1 MLEMK
6 DLYLIMLEDRS
17 MCESAMRKIPVK
29 YKLED
34 LTYESDESE
43 SVEEISNALMRLSQ
57 LSLQEFLANEP
68 GIYTDDDLKVRYR

>member
-1 MLEMK
+1 MK

-17 MCESAMRKIPVK
+17 MCESAMRKTPVK

-57 LSLQEFLANEP
+57 LSLQDFLANEP
-68 GIYTDDDLKVRYR
+68 DIYTDDDLKVRYR